1 MNMKLNNAAISRKV
15 IEKKIIFFSMI
26 FFCFDIAIK
35 LTTLL
40 KKLLFNWHLR
50 TILISTACS
59 KK

>member
-1 MNMKLNNAAISRKV
+1 MRNMKLNNAAISRKV

-40 KKLLFNWHLR
+40 KKLLFIYIHLW
-50 TILISTACS
+50 ILYIYN
-59 KK
+59 KLL